1 MIKVLAIG
9 GEPCSGKT
17 TLIKRFIR
25 ESGMKFE
32 KVKAA
37 KLLDALYCKESN
49 LYIFGIYDDSTDVF
63 QGTDKLSMAVQP
75 SAVEFLEG
83 LSEGTVIFEGDR
95 LFNSKFLGCISEKVH
110 PDNFR
115 ILILKAGQE
124 VLNERHISRK
134 DDQDDKFKNSRKTK
148 ISNIQANLDL
158 REYMT
163 SLPNNTSEDQE
174 KLLGILKEFCLTV

>member
-75 SAVEFLEG
+75 SAVEFL
-83 LSEGTVIFEGDR
+83 DR
-95 LFNSKFLGCISEKVH
+95 KSV
-110 PDNFR
+110 
-115 ILILKAGQE
+115 
-124 VLNERHISRK
+124 V
-134 DDQDDKFKNSRKTK
+134 
-148 ISNIQANLDL
+148 
-158 REYMT
+158 
-163 SLPNNTSEDQE
+163 
-174 KLLGILKEFCLTV
+174 